1 MIRFFLSF
9 FLLVFS
15 ATLLFSQI
23 PDNVPTRPSPQGQ
36 DSIPDNLGTELA
48 HEIMDTS
55 HIFYFY
61 ADNPYNQ
68 QPFNDTLLD
77 SRFSQ
82 YDPARQQ
89 VVDYFTLGNLG
100 SAHYP
105 IFYNAYDREGFDIGL
120 HQFDLYKA
128 KKLKY
133 YVVETPYSEAFYS
146 QGGDQEDSYF
156 KGNFSRSFADGLN
169 FSLNYSRI
177 NNIGSYD
184 RAKARNTSL
193 ALGMWLHRP
202 RYDGFLTYINNVIQQ
217 QDNGGVES
225 DTFFNIPAYDQRV
238 NIPPNLETANTRH
251 ADESISFTQHLKL
264 RKTNDSL
271 GIVPKRNFRVNH
283 TITWQT
289 LDYKF
294 DDESVLDDSLYYKQQ
309 LVDSRGLRQYI
320 GANNLSNYFG
330 LATFKSKDGTG
341 LVQNRDNFEVGIKH
355 RMYFVNHEP
364 EDQRT
369 VNNLMLMGKFSF
381 VPNNKFSIKANGH
394 FCLWDNAGDYKVNG
408 LLDVDLGV
416 AGKLGVSLK
425 QQRYAPSLVQNR
437 TYISQ
442 VQMWDSDFTKPIE
455 TKLSAAYTIPFI
467 DVAVDGSYHLIN
479 NPIYFDTLATVQQ
492 FDGAANIVQMLFRKN
507 LTIGQWHLDNTV
519 ALQNSSADIIRV
531 PNFYTKNSLYFE
543 GLVFR
548 KKVLLL
554 RAGFDLRMASDF
566 YVPSYSA
573 VIGQFHLQDQQIQ
586 KLYPI
591 IDFAL
596 SFKVTRFRGFLRI
609 DNITSY
615 WSDRIYYST
624 HLQPLYEANFRV
636 GLTWRFSG

>member
-1 MIRFFLSF
+1 MSN
-9 FLLVFS
+9 S
-15 ATLLFSQI
+15 GQ
-23 PDNVPTRPSPQGQ
+23 RP
-36 DSIPDNLGTELA
+36 DSIPDGLASELA
-48 HEIMDTS
+48 YEIMDTS

-61 ADNPYNQ
+61 EDNPYNQ
-68 QPFNDTLLD
+68 FPFNDTLLD
-77 SRFSQ
+77 PRFSQ
-82 YDPARQQ
+82 YDPTRQQ

-105 IFYNAYDREGFDIGL
+105 LFYDAYNREGFDIGL
-120 HQFDLYKA
+120 HQFDLYKTTA
-128 KKLKY
+128 LKY
-133 YVVETPYSEAFYS
+133 YGVETPYSEAFYS

-156 KGNFSRSFADGLN
+156 KGNFGRSFSDGLN

-177 NNIGSYD
+177 NNIGSYT
-184 RAKARNTSL
+184 RAKSRNTSL
-193 ALGMWLHRP
+193 AMGMWLHRP
-202 RYDGFLTYINNVIQQ
+202 RYDGFLTYITNVIQQ
-217 QDNGGVES
+217 QDNGGITT
-225 DTFFNIPAYDQRV
+225 DTLFNADLYDQRE
-238 NIPPNLETANTRH
+238 NIPIYLETANTRH

-271 GIVPKRNFRVNH
+271 GLVQKRNFRVNH
-283 TITWQT
+283 KITWQT

-294 DDESVLDDSLYYKQQ
+294 DDESVTDDSIYYKQQ

-330 LATFKSKDGTG
+330 IATFKSKDGGG

-355 RMYFVNHEP
+355 RIYFLNHEP
-364 EDQRT
+364 EDRRN

-381 VPNNKFSIKANGH
+381 VPNNKFTIKANGH
-394 FCLWDNAGDYKVNG
+394 FCLWDNAGEYKVKGVLG
-408 LLDVDLGV
+408 LNLGN
-416 AGKLGVSLK
+416 AGKLAVSLK

-442 VQMWDSDFTKPIE
+442 VQMWDNDFTKPIE
-455 TKLSAAYTIPFI
+455 TKLAAAYTIPI
-467 DVAVDGSYHLIN
+467 VNIEVDGSYHLIN
-479 NPIYFDTLATVQQ
+479 NPIYFDTLATAQQ
-492 FDGAANIVQMLFRKN
+492 FDGAVNVVQLLFKKN
-507 LTIGQWHLDNTV
+507 LTLGNWHLDNTV
-519 ALQNSSADIIRV
+519 AIQNSSEDVIRV

-543 GLVFR
+543 GLVFK

-573 VIGQFHLQDQQIQ
+573 VIGQFHLQDELIQ

-591 IDFAL
+591 VDFAL
-596 SFKVTRFRGFLRI
+596 SFKVTRFRGFIRM

-615 WSDRIYYST
+615 LTDRIYYGT
-624 HLQPLYEANFRV
+624 HLQPLYEANFRLGV
-636 GLTWRFSG
+636 TWRFSG